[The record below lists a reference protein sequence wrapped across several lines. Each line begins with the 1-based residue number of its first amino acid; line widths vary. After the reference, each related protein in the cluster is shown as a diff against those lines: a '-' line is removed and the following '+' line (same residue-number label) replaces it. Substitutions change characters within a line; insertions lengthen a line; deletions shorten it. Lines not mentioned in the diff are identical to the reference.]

1 MKKRLLV
8 ISLALLASL
17 AAGAE
22 EDKKP
27 VLPDVS
33 GTWLVNANGE
43 KFTLTLKQKDGLLE
57 GRMVPLGK
65 KAADGMP
72 VKGSIDD
79 QWLVRFRRHG
89 ANQNYMGYLFR
100 ECKRTDKRHIAG
112 FFGTELECGDHR
124 HAWYA
129 EEKK

>member
-1 MKKRLLV
+1 MNKRLFV
-8 ISLALLASL
+8 VSLALLASL
-17 AAGAE
+17 AASAE
-22 EDKKP
+22 EAPKP
-27 VLPDVS
+27 ELPDVS

-43 KFTLTLKQKDGLLE
+43 KFTLTLKQTE
-57 GRMVPLGK
+57 GQLAGQMVPQGK

-100 ECKRTDKRHIAG
+100 ECKKKGRHIAG
-112 FFGTELECGDHR
+112 FFGAELQCADHR
-124 HAWYA
+124 NAWYA